1 MHTSST
7 NIFLLQAGLIPNHQR
22 PMVGICTPLYEA
34 ASSFN
39 ERFVPWLTMLTQIPD
54 LGVVVAGC
62 QRGQAGI
69 FTLFQLKD
77 CTDTATATAT
87 ASVSATARADAQEST
102 GRESMEAGTI
112 HNTDTTTASTPCAF
126 RLDHILPTL
135 DQEEAHQR
143 PSFRS
148 LIGIAAAPLQ
158 GVKSYGG
165 QRSRWR
171 LILTYSD
178 CTLLSYELRRS
189 NAGVEVDSLII

>member
-1 MHTSST
+1 
-7 NIFLLQAGLIPNHQR
+7 
-22 PMVGICTPLYEA
+22 MVGYRGRLYEA
-34 ASSFN
+34 PSSFN

-69 FTLFQLKD
+69 FTLLQLED
-77 CTDTATATAT
+77 SAGTTTTTAAACADTQIRIDRGSMEANTTHYTDTAAT
-87 ASVSATARADAQEST
+87 ASA
-102 GRESMEAGTI
+102 
-112 HNTDTTTASTPCAF
+112 PCAF
-126 RLDHILPTL
+126 RLDHILPTR
-135 DQEEAHQR
+135 DQEDAKQR
-143 PSFRS
+143 PSYRS

-158 GVKSYGG
+158 GVKSFGG

-189 NAGVEVDSLII
+189 SVGIEIDSLII